1 MCVCVVWDKLSITF
15 VPDSYGHLSSHSGSS
30 GTLLFNA
37 GLIYLTPRAS
47 PLFLFPFALSSPSF
61 SLSLSDTHPS
71 THLLLKGHRER
82 KREMAPVIFPSFKWD
97 SAALSVTEPLRGG
110 HPAKEEPF
118 TLYCILLQRA
128 HISFHTLSI
137 CLSTSF
143 FFFTLLSYPLNSSF
157 RPPLLPPL
165 HLFLV
170 LYFMKFEGL
179 TVPFEHASLSKT
191 QLGQREERDSAEQ
204 QRGDGR
210 LSETRAGVCQIT
222 QMFEELRWNLH
233 LDRERNKSHM

>member
-1 MCVCVVWDKLSITF
+1 MRYCRRKLFFLGNFSSTSVCICVCVCVVWDKLSITF
-15 VPDSYGHLSSHSGSS
+15 VPDCYGHLSSHSGSS

-47 PLFLFPFALSSPSF
+47 PLFLFPFVLSSPSF

-143 FFFTLLSYPLNSSF
+143 FFLHFSHIPSI
-157 RPPLLPPL
+157 
-165 HLFLV
+165 HLFV
-170 LYFMKFEGL
+170 LLCCLPYIYFWFYIL
-179 TVPFEHASLSKT
+179 WSLKAW
-191 QLGQREERDSAEQ
+191 QCP
-204 QRGDGR
+204 
-210 LSETRAGVCQIT
+210 LSMLACQK
-222 QMFEELRWNLH
+222 H
-233 LDRERNKSHM
+233 S